1 MWRLWE
7 KGTEEKEGER
17 ESGGKEDEEGGRKG
31 KDEDVGGEDAKAD

>member
-7 KGTEEKEGER
+7 KGTEKEEDEGK
-17 ESGGKEDEEGGRKG
+17 SGCKEDEVEGGKG

>member
-7 KGTEEKEGER
+7 EGTEEEEGER
-17 ESGGKEDEEGGRKG
+17 ESGCKEDEEGGGKG